1 MASYSPNALPE
12 SGRLTNAPRIV
23 TTNMTPMSLPQGIGK
38 RVRQRQYLLHENPG
52 TAADRAILYTALS
65 LFIGTVFFHL
75 FWYKGKSEQLVKRT
89 RRILTG
95 SIAALGLALLLQLPI
110 QTKANAG
117 GGWGSAFQPGYI
129 RETLFET
136 AGGSIWIIQAAL
148 FVLLALSVIPA
159 IRKTAFHPLA
169 IGQRRSFSFSV
180 SCLPRRLPGMLLS
193 LKKKR
198 SAF

>member
-1 MASYSPNALPE
+1 M
-12 SGRLTNAPRIV
+12 
-23 TTNMTPMSLPQGIGK
+23 
-38 RVRQRQYLLHENPG
+38 
-52 TAADRAILYTALS
+52 
-65 LFIGTVFFHL
+65 
-75 FWYKGKSEQLVKRT
+75 
-89 RRILTG
+89 
-95 SIAALGLALLLQLPI
+95 GLALLLQLPI

-159 IRKTAFHPLA
+159 IRKNRFSSFGYWTAPL
-169 IGQRRSFSFSV
+169 IFFFG
-180 SCLPRRLPGMLLS
+180 LL
-193 LKKKR
+193 LAKAFTGHAAVVEEKR

>member
-1 MASYSPNALPE
+1 MECRIRGWTSCFRRHSVQYRE
-12 SGRLTNAPRIV
+12 SGWRIQQ
-23 TTNMTPMSLPQGIGK
+23 PKAADSAL
-38 RVRQRQYLLHENPG
+38 NPG
-52 TAADRAILYTALS
+52 TAADRGVLYTALS